1 MLLLFYCTNLSIRLI
16 PDVSITM
23 QRSKAVMLTKVSR
36 YEFEKLRHDNLS
48 ESQLEQELTAR
59 GSSYAA
65 IRHHRNIHQ
74 VNLSSQS
81 LSVNQTLHLPV
92 SRGGRGRHSGD
103 QNSEEESPRRLF
115 VQIDKEPI
123 FKSRN
128 SGLCIST
135 GTGSTSWI
143 FNINKLV
150 ESLMKIM
157 TTRFP
162 LNWKV
167 RREYSHSLNT
177 KQSHPGHQARGGRH
191 LDLQQLDRV
200 RPRVSRHVLHSQ
212 RSNLRGNFSKPVRA
226 ETERESQE
234 DQCQVQ
240 VF

>member
-1 MLLLFYCTNLSIRLI
+1 M
-16 PDVSITM
+16 
-23 QRSKAVMLTKVSR
+23 
-36 YEFEKLRHDNLS
+36 
-48 ESQLEQELTAR
+48 
-59 GSSYAA
+59 
-65 IRHHRNIHQ
+65 
-74 VNLSSQS
+74 
-81 LSVNQTLHLPV
+81 
-92 SRGGRGRHSGD
+92 
-103 QNSEEESPRRLF
+103 F

-177 KQSHPGHQARGGRH
+177 KQSNPGH
-191 LDLQQLDRV
+191 
-200 RPRVSRHVLHSQ
+200 
-212 RSNLRGNFSKPVRA
+212 
-226 ETERESQE
+226 
-234 DQCQVQ
+234 
-240 VF
+240 